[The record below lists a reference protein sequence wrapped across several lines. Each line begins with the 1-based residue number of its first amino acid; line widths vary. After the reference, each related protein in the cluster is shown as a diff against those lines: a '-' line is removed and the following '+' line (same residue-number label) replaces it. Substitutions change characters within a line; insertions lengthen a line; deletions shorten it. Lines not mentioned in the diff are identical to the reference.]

1 MSTPLPLNA
10 ENYNK
15 LSPEERSD
23 QIVGIIKEL
32 VDNGTIEASTEELEL
47 YKMSVLWVDSYYSFV
62 RDGRFYSNIH
72 PHVLKRLKL

>member
-1 MSTPLPLNA
+1 MTTPLPLNA

-15 LSPEERSD
+15 LSPEERSE
-23 QIVGIIKEL
+23 QIIEVIKEL
-32 VDNGTIEASTEELEL
+32 VENGTIEASTEELEL
-47 YKMSVLWVDSYYSFV
+47 YKMSVLWTDSYYSFV